1 MNGYYRFACLAVA
14 AALALPAVAGPP
26 GRSSLS
32 ESRGYQTCR
41 AQAEQAADMLHLDSD
56 YYIHEKDDTRLY
68 YMNGYALLDEGS
80 TAVKIAC
87 LTSNSGHR
95 LETFSLAPGV
105 YVGRVRE
112 QAAVASVE

>member
-1 MNGYYRFACLAVA
+1 MNGYHRFTCLAVA
-14 AALALPAVAGPP
+14 AVLALPAVAATP

-41 AQAEQAADMLHLDSD
+41 AQAERAADMLHLDSD
-56 YYIHEKDDTRLY
+56 YYIHEQDDTRLY
-68 YMNGYALLDEGS
+68 YMNGYARLDDGS

-87 LTSNSGHR
+87 LTSASGHL

-112 QAAVASVE
+112 QPAVASVE